1 MSRPWPL
8 LLLLAVL
15 CLIRVG
21 SGTGALGWGT
31 VLPGFTCYRPL
42 GAPARFLWPPFSAA
56 NRHRPPPAHRAD
68 ACICRCHAI
77 GYFFAVFIRRAQPL
91 PGGGGPS
98 NCFCMNHWN
107 KKLTEVGAQ
116 HCRSRPDFWVA
127 YKLMGNP
134 KLASHCRGAR
144 VIRKRPPPTTRRPR
158 RTPPTQPP
166 NRRRKTPPTP
176 PRRRRTPP
184 TPPRRR
190 TPPTRRPTRRRTPPT
205 PPRRRRTPPTPPRK
219 PKTPPTPPRKR
230 TPPTTPRRQKTPPT
244 GYPKHWPK
252 KPKHPPTRPHTPP
265 PGKRSGGERGGPPP
279 SSGTYGVYPSRPDG
293 KVTYPCQPGSSH
305 CPPGSHTV
313 QPRQYHGYQGTQ
325 YPVYQEPYRGHNS
338 QPPCDH
344 CARSSSDRGPH
355 VVHVFHHGAPT
366 RPPSVQH
373 VHINVHQN
381 QLQNVQARGGSGSG
395 SGGGATAGAA
405 SNAVVN
411 VHVNGQGGRPAGRGG
426 TVVNNSLGSRLAAT
440 AAGAGPGGQPS
451 EAGAV
456 QTASSKSSAGTGEHG
471 GVEKRAG
478 PCGGAPGGCG
488 SCCKY

>member
-1 MSRPWPL
+1 MSRPRL

-15 CLIRVG
+15 CLIRAG
-21 SGTGALGWGT
+21 SGTGTLGWGT
-31 VLPGFTCYRPL
+31 VRPGFICYRPL
-42 GAPARFLWPPFSAA
+42 GAPARFLWPPYSAA

-144 VIRKRPPPTTRRPR
+144 
-158 RTPPTQPP
+158 
-166 NRRRKTPPTP
+166 
-176 PRRRRTPP
+176 
-184 TPPRRR
+184 
-190 TPPTRRPTRRRTPPT
+190 
-205 PPRRRRTPPTPPRK
+205 
-219 PKTPPTPPRKR
+219 
-230 TPPTTPRRQKTPPT
+230 
-244 GYPKHWPK
+244 
-252 KPKHPPTRPHTPP
+252 
-265 PGKRSGGERGGPPP
+265 
-279 SSGTYGVYPSRPDG
+279 
-293 KVTYPCQPGSSH
+293 
-305 CPPGSHTV
+305 
-313 QPRQYHGYQGTQ
+313 
-325 YPVYQEPYRGHNS
+325 EPYRGHSS

-381 QLQNVQARGGSGSG
+381 QLQNVQARGGSGSDSGSG
-395 SGGGATAGAA
+395 SGGGAAAGAA

-411 VHVNGQGGRPAGRGG
+411 VHVNGQGGGPAGRGG
-426 TVVNNSLGSRLAAT
+426 TVVNNALGSRLEAT

-451 EAGAV
+451 EAAAV
-456 QTASSKSSAGTGEHG
+456 QTASSESSAGTGELR